1 MNAKDFRKM
10 AIQKL
15 EIPGFDNESNIVI
28 EVQKPRLLA
37 MAKQGKI
44 PNALMGTATTLLK
57 KGGVDAG
64 KADVKQIAEVA
75 EIYCRACMVNPQF
88 EEVKDVITD
97 EQMNVIM
104 NYAVGLVQSLNSFRE
119 KEKNGTNNRDG
130 NDVPDKTKSDDGDRK

>member
-15 EIPGFDNESNIVI
+15 EIPGFDNESTIVI

-37 MAKQGKI
+37 MAKEGKI
-44 PNALMGTATTLLK
+44 PNALLGTVTILLK
-57 KGGVDAG
+57 KGGVDAD

-75 EIYCRACMVNPQF
+75 EIYCRACMVNPKF
-88 EEVKDVITD
+88 EEVEDVITD

-104 NYAVGLVQSLNSFRE
+104 NYAVGLVQSLSSFRE

-130 NDVPDKTKSDDGDRK
+130 NDVSDKAKRNDGNNK